1 MKKHVLFC
9 CCYFF
14 FICVQA
20 QWKPEGN
27 KIITKWAESI
37 NPEYVH
43 QEYPRPRLVRNEW
56 KNLNGLWD
64 YEITKLGVN
73 KPNFY
78 KNKILV
84 PFPIESSLSGVHKN
98 VGKDNELWYHST
110 FIIPKLWKGKNII
123 LHFGGVDWKSEVW
136 INDVYVGS
144 HQGGYD
150 PFSFDITSYLNNK
163 KNQKLVVKV
172 WDPTDEGYQPRG
184 KQTINPHGIWYTAVT
199 GIWQTVWIEPVNSN
213 YIKTVN
219 IVSNVDESNISIK
232 LISSETLEKDYF
244 EVIIKDGNTI
254 VSSVKSPVKFNLDVL
269 INNAKLWSPESPF
282 LYDMEIN
289 LVSNG
294 KIVDSIKSYFAMR
307 KISTRKDENG
317 IFRLQLNNEDYFQ
330 FGTLDQGWW
339 PDGLYTAPSDDA
351 LKYDII
357 KTKELGFNMIRK
369 HVKVESARWYYH
381 ADKIG
386 MLVWQDM
393 PNGENFRFPKWQRD
407 KFFDG
412 DEFIPS
418 SESEDNFR
426 SEWKKIIDFLYSNPS
441 VVCWVPFNEAWGQ
454 FKTVEISEWT
464 KIYDPSRL
472 VNSASGGNY
481 YRTGDITD
489 THNYPGPKM
498 LFFDN
503 ERVNVLGEYGGIGLA
518 IDGHLWQPDK
528 NWGYIKFKNSIEAT
542 DQYVSLANQLYKM
555 IESGFSAAIYT
566 QITDVEI
573 EVNGLMTYDRKI
585 VKLDLERVREINR
598 KICNVFQ

>member
-37 NPEYVH
+37 NPKYVH

-64 YEITKLGVN
+64 YEISKLGGN

-78 KNKILV
+78 KDKILV
-84 PFPIESSLSGVHKN
+84 PFPVESSLSGVQKN
-98 VGKDNELWYHST
+98 VGKENELWYHSI
-110 FIIPKLWKGKNII
+110 FVVPKSWKGRNII
-123 LHFGGVDWKSEVW
+123 LHFGGVDWKSEIW

-150 PFSFDITSYLNNK
+150 PFSFDITSQLNNK
-163 KNQKLVVKV
+163 KKQKVVVKV

-219 IVSNVDESNISIK
+219 IVSNVDENNISIK
-232 LISSETLEKDYF
+232 LINSEILEKDYF
-244 EVIIKDGNTI
+244 EIIIKDGNTT
-254 VSSVKSPVKFNLDVL
+254 VSSVESPVKSKLEVL

-282 LYDMEIN
+282 LYDMEVN
-289 LVSNG
+289 LISNG

-307 KISTRKDENG
+307 KISTKKDENG

-369 HVKVESARWYYH
+369 HVKVEPARWYYH

-412 DEFIPS
+412 NEFIPS

-489 THNYPGPKM
+489 IHNYPDPKM

-528 NWGYIKFKNSIEAT
+528 NWGYVKFKNSIEAT

-555 IESGFSAAIYT
+555 IESTFSAAIYT

-585 VKLDLERVREINR
+585 VKLDLGRVREINR

>member
-84 PFPIESSLSGVHKN
+84 PFPIESSLSGVQKN

-282 LYDMEIN
+282 LYDIEIN

-317 IFRLQLNNEDYFQ
+317 IFRLQLNNKDYFQ

-441 VVCWVPFNEAWGQ
+441 IVCWVPFNEAWGQ

-489 THNYPGPKM
+489 VHNYPGPKM

-528 NWGYIKFKNSIEAT
+528 NWGYVKFKNSIEAT

-585 VKLDLERVREINR
+585 VKLDLGRVREINR

>member
-1 MKKHVLFC
+1 M
-9 CCYFF
+9 
-14 FICVQA
+14 
-20 QWKPEGN
+20 
-27 KIITKWAESI
+27 
-37 NPEYVH
+37 
-43 QEYPRPRLVRNEW
+43 
-56 KNLNGLWD
+56 WD

-123 LHFGGVDWKSEVW
+123 LHFGGVDWKSEIW

-150 PFSFDITSYLNNK
+150 PFSFDITSQLNNK
-163 KNQKLVVKV
+163 KKQKVVVKV

-254 VSSVKSPVKFNLDVL
+254 VSSSKSPVKSNLDVL

-412 DEFIPS
+412 NEFIPS

-489 THNYPGPKM
+489 THNYPDPKM

>member
-412 DEFIPS
+412 NEFIPS

>member
-1 MKKHVLFC
+1 MKKYVLFC
-9 CCYFF
+9 YCYFF

-84 PFPIESSLSGVHKN
+84 PFPIESSLSGVQKN

-441 VVCWVPFNEAWGQ
+441 IVCWVPFNEAWGQ

-489 THNYPGPKM
+489 VHNYPGPKM

-585 VKLDLERVREINR
+585 VKLDLGRVREINR

>member
-84 PFPIESSLSGVHKN
+84 PFPIESSLSGVQKN

-317 IFRLQLNNEDYFQ
+317 IFRLQLNNKDYFQ

-441 VVCWVPFNEAWGQ
+441 IVCWVPFNEAWGQ

-464 KIYDPSRL
+464 KTYDPSRL

-489 THNYPGPKM
+489 VHNYPGPKM

-585 VKLDLERVREINR
+585 VKLDLGRVREINR